1 MPKTS
6 TLARHSQFHYY
17 LVSICRKVGVFHA
30 DYQLMLQSTGNQSK
44 CMEVFMVLFGNSH
57 ISPLLWG
64 CGVTTR
70 SLGCVAEGI

>member
-1 MPKTS
+1 MLFFTIS
-6 TLARHSQFHYY
+6 LLFGEQ
-17 LVSICRKVGVFHA
+17 LVSICRKVGVIHA

-57 ISPLLWG
+57 ISPLLWE

-70 SLGCVAEGI
+70 SLGCVAEGT